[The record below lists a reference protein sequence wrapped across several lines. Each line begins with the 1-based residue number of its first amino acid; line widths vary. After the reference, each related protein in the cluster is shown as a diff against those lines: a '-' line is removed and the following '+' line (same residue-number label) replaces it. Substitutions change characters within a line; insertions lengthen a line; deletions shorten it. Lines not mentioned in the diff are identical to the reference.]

1 MTRAQAQEI
10 AAALIDL
17 KGWLRDV
24 ADAAIM
30 LSIMLISGLTLLNVA
45 RVAWLT

>member
-30 LSIMLISGLTLLNVA
+30 LSILLISGLALVNALRA
-45 RVAWLT
+45 GGM